1 MLELLEI
8 VRLLLTGPLLLA
20 AGAVAWLRHDRRQAL
35 RAQSRQW
42 QQRFLEGR

>member
-1 MLELLEI
+1 MIELLE
-8 VRLLLTGPLLLA
+8 VAGLLLTGPLLLT
-20 AGAVAWLRHDRRQAL
+20 AGAVVWVRHDRRQAL